1 MRDSLPQVSPPR
13 HLGTASNAAGAS
25 FGPRHLG
32 DFEFVWMVEG
42 DATYRV
48 NGRAMPVPAGSV
60 VLCRPTLPG
69 GAAAVDGF
77 DWDPLR
83 ASTHAYAH
91 FNVTAVPAGFP
102 PLAAWPWVA
111 ALPPGDVW
119 RPMFLHLQSLGAALR
134 AGEPGAAALAG
145 LAMTHLLGSF
155 ILGRVDAAAVP
166 PRDVPEPVRL
176 AVAHYEA
183 KLDRTPA
190 AAVTLA
196 ELAGAAFVTPAYLC
210 RAFRKGLN
218 TTPLA
223 AVRSSRLDRAL
234 EMLTRSNESVG
245 NIAAATGFQSP
256 FHFSRRFKE
265 AFGRGPLAVRRDARA
280 GRTPPL
286 PRRLVHLGEGQ
297 RRT

>member
-1 MRDSLPQVSPPR
+1 
-13 HLGTASNAAGAS
+13 
-25 FGPRHLG
+25 
-32 DFEFVWMVEG
+32 
-42 DATYRV
+42 
-48 NGRAMPVPAGSV
+48 
-60 VLCRPTLPG
+60 
-69 GAAAVDGF
+69 
-77 DWDPLR
+77 
-83 ASTHAYAH
+83 
-91 FNVTAVPAGFP
+91 
-102 PLAAWPWVA
+102 
-111 ALPPGDVW
+111 
-119 RPMFLHLQSLGAALR
+119 
-134 AGEPGAAALAG
+134 
-145 LAMTHLLGSF
+145 MTHLLGSF
-155 ILGRVDAAAVP
+155 ILGMVDAAAVP

-176 AVAHYEA
+176 AVAYYEA

-190 AAVTLA
+190 AAVTPA
-196 ELAGAAFVTPAYLC
+196 ELAAAAFVTPAYLC
-210 RAFRKGLN
+210 RAFRTGLN

-286 PRRLVHLGEGQ
+286 PRRPVHLGEGQ